1 MVVPEPPDADPP
13 GSSEQRAARAA
24 FGPDSLDRRRAR
36 RALLPPTSGPISV
49 VGARVRNA
57 SPFGMSIESP
67 VSLPAGEVIPLRL
80 VVGGSKQDVSA
91 RVVASTPLP
100 TESGER
106 RRLYSIGL
114 EFSQLPDD
122 LRERLI
128 AALESAPSEP
138 PRGPAG

>member
-1 MVVPEPPDADPP
+1 MVAPKPPDADPP
-13 GSSEQRAARAA
+13 ASSEQRVAKAA

-36 RALLPPTSGPISV
+36 RAFLPPTRGPISV

-57 SPFGMSIESP
+57 SPYGMSIESP

-80 VVGGSKQDVSA
+80 VVGGIKEDVSA

-100 TESGER
+100 TEPGER
-106 RRLYSIGL
+106 RRLFGIGL
-114 EFSQLPDD
+114 EFSQMPDA

-138 PRGPAG
+138 PRSSES

>member
-1 MVVPEPPDADPP
+1 MVAPKPPDADPP
-13 GSSEQRAARAA
+13 DSSEQRAAKAA

-36 RALLPPTSGPISV
+36 RAFLPPTRGPISV

-57 SPFGMSIESP
+57 SPYGMSIESP

-80 VVGGSKQDVSA
+80 VVGGIKEDVSA

-100 TESGER
+100 TEPGER
-106 RRLYSIGL
+106 RRLFGIGL
-114 EFSQLPDD
+114 EFSKMPDA

-128 AALESAPSEP
+128 AALESAPAEP
-138 PRGPAG
+138 PRSSEG